1 MPHIYRRKTELV
13 DLMIDRIKAKR
24 VTIRDQA
31 DGAYGGEYL
40 IVINDFA
47 FRVEDPNPAADSS
60 GAMATTLANA
70 INGATVPVE
79 ATADGSSVLLVPEE
93 GTLDFS
99 LDVHTTDSGGH
110 ILISSAEPTE
120 YQVKQ
125 ADNWDGTFTLMETVR
140 ASTGKNS
147 ATVKPADVGYFIGN
161 KWVRFRFNPAD
172 YGLEDDHVLFLRI
185 APVFGGVP
193 GADRRILI
201 LLSSD
206 YYLENQSSL
215 VLQGEAPVGPI
226 EDAMKLVFPR
236 QTTSTVIRN
245 VDTTETAYF
254 SFGQGGGEIPL
265 APGET
270 FSNNSFGSS
279 DIMIRTAVGAATPAE
294 VFIFVALATHPNLK

>member
-24 VTIRDQA
+24 VAIRDRD
-31 DGAYGGEYL
+31 DGEGGEYVV
-40 IVINDFA
+40 VINGFA
-47 FRVEDPNPAADSS
+47 FRAEDPNPAANSS

-70 INGATVPVE
+70 INGATVPIE
-79 ATADGSSVLLVPEE
+79 ATADGSSILLVPEE

-99 LDVHTTDSGGH
+99 LDVHTTDEGGA
-110 ILISSAEPTE
+110 IIQLSAEPTE

-147 ATVKPADVGYFIGN
+147 ATVGTADVGYFIGN
-161 KWVRFRFNPAD
+161 KWVRFRFSPAD
-172 YGLEDDHVLFLRI
+172 YGLDDTHVLFLRI

-193 GADRRILI
+193 GADRRIII
-201 LLSSD
+201 LLSTD

-215 VLQGEAPVGPI
+215 VLQGEAPIGPI
-226 EDAMKLVFPR
+226 EDAMELVFPR

-245 VDTTETAYF
+245 VDDTETAYF
-254 SFGQGGGEIPL
+254 SFGAGGGEIPL

-279 DIMIRTAVGAATPAE
+279 DILIRTAEGAANPAE